1 MTLQIITVSGTSFH
15 WFKLR
20 GIEGRRVWIVCLND
34 LDVSVSMFVNSSALP
49 SSPTNTTTLST
60 PTEIT
65 PEFVENE
72 QIFFQTAAARGVSG
86 IFVWLSLIITCHQV
100 RNYTRFALHRW
111 MCFYLPSKRKC
122 TSIKCE
128 RTCVRKL
135 TFIQKSSVRAVL
147 SSAHLYSW
155 MP

>member
-100 RNYTRFALHRW
+100 RNYTRFCSTSMNVLLFTIKTKVYIYKMW
-111 MCFYLPSKRKC
+111 TNMC
-122 TSIKCE
+122 
-128 RTCVRKL
+128 